1 MRPSGSGAS
10 RFNDLTGGP
19 GIARQEQCK
28 RNTVTVV
35 LIFCSEWLAGSV
47 CSLLRQVAKGE
58 GGISGQG
65 KIEG

>member
-1 MRPSGSGAS
+1 MVLAAS
-10 RFNDLTGGP
+10 TTLLEAQVLRVKSN
-19 GIARQEQCK
+19 AK
-28 RNTVTVV
+28 RSTVTVV

-58 GGISGQG
+58 GGILGQG